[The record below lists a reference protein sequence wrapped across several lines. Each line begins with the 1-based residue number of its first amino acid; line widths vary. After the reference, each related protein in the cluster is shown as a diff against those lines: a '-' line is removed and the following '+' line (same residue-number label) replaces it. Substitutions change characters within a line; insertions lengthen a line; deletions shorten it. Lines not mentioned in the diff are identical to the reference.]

1 MSHAGT
7 SAAQRFY
14 GRWARLYDVLAS
26 ATPGLA
32 RLRDLAVDRLDLAP
46 GDTVVEMGCGTG
58 ANFPH
63 LRDRVGPSGTVVGVD
78 FTRGMLAQARD
89 RVRREGWANV
99 HLVQADAASFAP
111 REPVDAV
118 LATFVV
124 GMLDD
129 PAAAVD
135 GWLDAL
141 RPGGHLALLD
151 AAQSGRPSAWPVDVA
166 FRGLVL
172 ASTPDR
178 RSGFD
183 DPPWKVLDERVAAA
197 RRALAER
204 AVDVADSEHVLGVV
218 RVTGGRV
225 P

>member
-1 MSHAGT
+1 MSHAGP

-78 FTRGMLAQARD
+78 FTREMLAQARD
-89 RVRREGWANV
+89 RVRREGWTNV

-135 GWLDAL
+135 GWVDSL

-151 AAQSGRPSAWPVDVA
+151 AAQSGRASAWPVDVA

-172 ASTPDR
+172 ASTPGD

-183 DPPWKVLDERVAAA
+183 DPPWQVLDERVAAA
-197 RRALAER
+197 RAALAER